1 MNLVVT
7 TGRLVQEPDLMET
20 QTTGQ
25 RYVRFTLASNFLFG
39 EKAEQATKD
48 GQPTADFYNCT
59 AWGDYMANLLSGM
72 SKGDLVLVVGDKTT
86 HNYDTKDGGKG
97 ISQNI
102 NVSKVERL
110 TFKEEK
116 APWDR

>member
-7 TGRLVQEPDLMET
+7 TGRLVKDPEVMET
-20 QTTGQ
+20 QTTGAK
-25 RYVRFTLASNFLFG
+25 YVRFTVASNFIYG
-39 EKAEQATKD
+39 AKAEQAIKE

-59 AWGDYMANLLSGM
+59 AWGDYMSNLVGDM
-72 SKGDLVLVVGDKTT
+72 KQGDLVLVVGDKTT
-86 HNYDTKDGGKG
+86 NNYDTKDGGKG
-97 ISQNI
+97 VSQNI
-102 NVSKVERL
+102 NVSKIERL